1 MHLNIL
7 DEKRIELLNKLNSLE
22 FIKEFCLGGGTSVS
36 LQLGLRNSYDFDFFT
51 PNHFNVEELEQILK
65 ENFSNVQVI
74 QKYERKSTLDV
85 YINNIKVSFLE
96 YSHQEI
102 DNSLALEGFNN
113 IKLFS
118 LTDLVAMKC
127 IAIIQRGTKKDFFDL
142 YFLIEYLSLTP
153 EIIIKILKKKF
164 QNEEVLKSFTFGIGF
179 FDDAEEEELPQ
190 TYVTYSWEKIKNF
203 FMQLQ
208 QKLNKII

>member
-102 DNSLALEGFNN
+102 ENSLALEGFNN

-118 LTDLVAMKC
+118 LIDLAAMKC

-142 YFLIEYLSLTP
+142 YFLIEHLSLTP

-164 QNEEVLKSFTFGIGF
+164 QNEEVLKSLIFSIGF

-190 TYVTYSWEKIKNF
+190 TYVTYSWERIKNF